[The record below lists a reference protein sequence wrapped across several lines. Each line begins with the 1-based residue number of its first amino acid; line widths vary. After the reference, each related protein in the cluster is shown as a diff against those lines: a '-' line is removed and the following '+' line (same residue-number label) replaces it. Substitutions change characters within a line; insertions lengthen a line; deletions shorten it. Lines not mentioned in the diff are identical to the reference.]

1 VAARNRSTRF
11 VTIAGVAWAVLAF
24 VAGSRSASAQG
35 ETAGEPPPAS
45 IAAVDPALPFST
57 GELAQA
63 LLARLSP
70 ADEPAPPRL
79 KVEPAGADRVA
90 IQVGERSRVVP
101 IGERTGPD
109 AARVVAL
116 VIAEL
121 MSDGAEAPEE
131 EGRTAPAVT
140 VSRSQNEVAAPVLT
154 SPPPVASGP
163 SPPPRI
169 CVTGGATKGIGTE
182 ELGAGTIDADVV
194 LPYGPAWARIAP
206 SVGLVWM
213 PKRNDGTFD
222 EVAYRSAIGRF
233 LAGAKLGPME
243 VLGGPFVTA
252 YSITGATE
260 HAGALFGGEALAR
273 FTLPLSRR
281 LSLAAAGRVDVYANR
296 VRVQW
301 VDGSGYATPRVGLS
315 LGGGI
320 AWGWSSP

>member
-1 VAARNRSTRF
+1 VAARNRSTRL
-11 VTIAGVAWAVLAF
+11 VTIAGASWAVLAV
-24 VAGSRSASAQG
+24 VAGPQAAFAQG
-35 ETAGEPPPAS
+35 EPAGEPPPAP
-45 IAAVDPALPFST
+45 ITAVDPGLPFST

-79 KVEPAGADRVA
+79 KVELAGADNVA
-90 IQVGERSRVVP
+90 IQVGDRSRVVP

-121 MSDGAEAPEE
+121 MSDGTDAAQE
-131 EGRTAPAVT
+131 EGGSAPAVT
-140 VSRSQNEVAAPVLT
+140 VSRSRNEVAAPVLT
-154 SPPPVASGP
+154 SPPSVATGP

-169 CVTGGATKGIGTE
+169 CVTGGATKGLGTE
-182 ELGAGTIDADVV
+182 ELVAGTIDADVV
-194 LPYGPAWARIAP
+194 LPYGPAWARVAP
-206 SVGLVWM
+206 SVGLILM

-222 EVAYRSAIGRF
+222 EVEYRSAIGRL
-233 LAGAKLGPME
+233 LAGGALGPLE
-243 VLGGPFVTA
+243 ILGGPFVTA

-281 LSLAAAGRVDVYANR
+281 LSLAAAARVDVYANR
-296 VRVQW
+296 VRAQW
-301 VDGSGYATPRVGLS
+301 VDGSGYATPRVGVA
-315 LGGGI
+315 LGAGL
-320 AWGWSSP
+320 AWDWVP

>member
-1 VAARNRSTRF
+1 VAFRNRSTRL
-11 VTIAGVAWAVLAF
+11 VTIAGAAWAALAF
-24 VAGSRSASAQG
+24 IAGPRSAIAQG
-35 ETAGEPPPAS
+35 EPAGEPPPAP
-45 IAAVDPALPFST
+45 ITTVNPGLPFST

-70 ADEPAPPRL
+70 ADASAPPRL
-79 KVEPAGADRVA
+79 KVEPAGPDRVA
-90 IQVGERSRVVP
+90 IQVGDRSRVVP
-101 IGERTGPD
+101 IGARTGPD

-121 MSDGAEAPEE
+121 MSDDADAAQEERGA
-131 EGRTAPAVT
+131 APAVT

-154 SPPPVASGP
+154 SPPSMATGP

-169 CVTGGATKGIGTE
+169 CVTGGATKGVGTE
-182 ELGAGTIDADVV
+182 ELVAGTIDADVV

-206 SVGLVWM
+206 SVGLVLM
-213 PKRNDGTFD
+213 PKRNDGTFA
-222 EVAYRSAIGRF
+222 EVEYGSAIGRL
-233 LAGAKLGPME
+233 LAGGALGPLE

-273 FTLPLSRR
+273 FTLPISRR
-281 LSLAAAGRVDVYANR
+281 LSLVAAARVDVYANR

-301 VDGSGYATPRVGLS
+301 VDGSGYATPRVGVA
-315 LGGGI
+315 LGAGL
-320 AWGWSSP
+320 AWDWVP